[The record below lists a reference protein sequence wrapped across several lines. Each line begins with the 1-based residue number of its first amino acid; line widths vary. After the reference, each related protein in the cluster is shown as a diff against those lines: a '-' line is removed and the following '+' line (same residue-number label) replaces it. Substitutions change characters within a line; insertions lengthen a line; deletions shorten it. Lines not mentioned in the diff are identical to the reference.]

1 MNRRALLRSAALVSL
16 ATLFTAPLVTAEKAA
31 APPLNVEELLF
42 DPAAPTGGNP
52 KGDVTIVTFF
62 DYNCGYCKKASPAL
76 EKLVTED
83 GNIRLVY
90 KDWPI
95 LSETSVVGAQMALAA
110 KYQGKYEAAHNAL
123 MGVRGGLSSSN
134 MGAALKQAGVDV
146 ARLSADL
153 KSKAPEI
160 GALLKRNLDQANAL
174 ELQGTPVYLIGPYKV
189 AAALDYEAFKGVVRD
204 ARERAKA
211 N

>member
-1 MNRRALLRSAALVSL
+1 MNRRALLRSAAAVSL
-16 ATLFTAPLVTAEKAA
+16 AGLFTAPLATVERVA

-76 EKLVTED
+76 EKLVKDD

-110 KYQGKYEAAHNAL
+110 NYQGKYEEAHKAL
-123 MGVRGGLSSSN
+123 MGLRGLSSAT
-134 MGAALKQAGVDV
+134 MGTALKQAGVDTT
-146 ARLSADL
+146 RLSADL
-153 KSKAPEI
+153 KAKAPEI
-160 GALLKRNLDQANAL
+160 ASLLKRNLNQANAL

>member
-1 MNRRALLRSAALVSL
+1 MDRRALLRSAASVSL
-16 ATLFTAPLVTAEKAA
+16 AALFTAPLAKVDRSAA
-31 APPLNVEELLF
+31 QPLDVEALLF
-42 DPAAPTGGNP
+42 DPDAPTGGNP

-76 EKLVTED
+76 EKLVADD

-95 LSETSVVGAQMALAA
+95 LAETSVVGAQMALAA
-110 KYQGKYEAAHNAL
+110 KYQGKYEAAHKAL
-123 MGVRGGLSSSN
+123 MELRGLSSAN
-134 MGAALKQAGVDV
+134 MGAALRAAGVDT
-146 ARLSADL
+146 AKLSADL
-153 KSKAPEI
+153 KGKGPEI
-160 GALLKRNLDQANAL
+160 AALLKRNLDQANAL
-174 ELQGTPVYLIGPYKV
+174 ELPGTPVYLIGPYKV
-189 AAALDYEAFKGVVRD
+189 AAALDYEGFKNVVHD

>member
-1 MNRRALLRSAALVSL
+1 MKRRALLRPAALISL
-16 ATLFTAPLVTAEKAA
+16 ATLFTAPLATVGTATP
-31 APPLNVEELLF
+31 PPLDVEALLF

-52 KGDVTIVTFF
+52 KGDVTIVAFF
-62 DYNCGYCKKASPAL
+62 DYNCGYCRKASPAL
-76 EKLVTED
+76 EKLVKDD

-95 LSETSVVGAQMALAA
+95 LAETSVLGAQMALAA
-110 KYQGKYEAAHNAL
+110 KYQGKYQAAHKAL
-123 MGVRGGLSSSN
+123 MELRGLSSTN
-134 MGAALKQAGVDV
+134 IGAALKGAGIDTSKL
-146 ARLSADL
+146 AADL

-160 GALLKRNLDQANAL
+160 AALMKRNHDQANAL
-174 ELQGTPVYLIGPYKV
+174 ELPGTPVYLIGPYKV
-189 AAALDYEAFKGVVRD
+189 AAALDYEGFKGVVRD